1 MAILPSGKVEFKL
14 KTQKDK
20 KGKLCDNKRALFME
34 SIEQS

>member
-20 KGKLCDNKRALFME
+20 KANYVITKGHYSWRV
-34 SIEQS
+34 